1 MGLLLIS
8 LFELAMYRDK
18 TTIEDTLERSIQ
30 MWKNVLTFSAIIGEA
45 GGLIVVNRFNVLL
58 TGTTPNIIR
67 DLREEN
73 SLDFAVMYNGICA
86 SGIFLAVLFALN
98 LLYLYTKIHLFST
111 ICSIFAIIWAISTI
125 IYLFAGYLKIRQTTT
140 LSLFSKFS
148 NPALLP
154 TIISMIQLVIT
165 RPKLVSFVY
174 RNIYIPQSETI
185 LTLVLIIV
193 LVYFLASAFCHFS
206 NIYCLIGFQFI
217 IRNPEKIQNKIDC
230 LQRQEDQREDFLRLA
245 TKKLDAEAKQCSCV
259 KKFLLGIRY
268 IGIHFKVYIQG
279 RICAVKY
286 LFALFNFRMTKLLGG
301 LLRPSRIKVNCIRF
315 CLLTVIAELLT
326 EDFLLFVYLESSSP
340 CLKFFEL
347 ISTVCIIPILL
358 SWLMELKSSA
368 QKRKNA
374 ESETEK
380 L

>member
-1 MGLLLIS
+1 MTRKHTFRGSVMGLLLIS
-8 LFELAMYRDK
+8 LFALAMYRDK

-58 TGTTPNIIR
+58 TGTTPNSIR

-154 TIISMIQLVIT
+154 TIIS
-165 RPKLVSFVY
+165 
-174 RNIYIPQSETI
+174 
-185 LTLVLIIV
+185 
-193 LVYFLASAFCHFS
+193 
-206 NIYCLIGFQFI
+206 
-217 IRNPEKIQNKIDC
+217 
-230 LQRQEDQREDFLRLA
+230 
-245 TKKLDAEAKQCSCV
+245 
-259 KKFLLGIRY
+259 
-268 IGIHFKVYIQG
+268 
-279 RICAVKY
+279 
-286 LFALFNFRMTKLLGG
+286 
-301 LLRPSRIKVNCIRF
+301 
-315 CLLTVIAELLT
+315 
-326 EDFLLFVYLESSSP
+326 
-340 CLKFFEL
+340 
-347 ISTVCIIPILL
+347 
-358 SWLMELKSSA
+358 
-368 QKRKNA
+368 
-374 ESETEK
+374 
-380 L
+380 